1 MVDVKVTNMLKFYTL
16 CLLANGPKH
25 GYELIKEL
33 ESQFGR
39 KISAS
44 NVYPF
49 LDILRRNKLIKFDKV
64 DKRDKKV
71 YNLTSEGKRFTQR
84 MFNKFGDLI
93 NIAIEPKITAC
104 PCGCKIYS
112 GGVTEK
118 IRGRTMKFCCAH
130 CAKIHVSKA

>member
-1 MVDVKVTNMLKFYTL
+1 MLKFYTL

-33 ESQFGR
+33 EAKFGR

-49 LDILRRNKLIKFDKV
+49 LDLLSRNKIIKFDKIG
-64 DKRDKKV
+64 KREKKV
-71 YNLTSEGKRFTQR
+71 FYLTKEGKKFTNE

-93 NIAIEPKITAC
+93 HLSIEPRIATC

-112 GGVTEK
+112 GGYSKK
-118 IRGRTMKFCCAH
+118 IRGKLMKFCCSH
-130 CAKIHVSKA
+130 CAEQSGIKLKLT